1 MLGGAILG
9 ILGSITCATAKD
21 IDTIIGGTVF
31 IGLAGAVQVSFSF
44 VLMELVAN
52 KHRAYLTGLLFLS
65 TCPVAAFGPL
75 LARTFAAYTDI
86 KWRWNYHINLIAN
99 VIAFV
104 LFYVCYHPP
113 SHKQLHAG
121 SGRTVRQELREL
133 DWGGLILFSGGLTS
147 FILGLSWGG
156 GLYPWSA
163 YQVLVPL
170 ILGVFI
176 LAAFSLYE
184 IYMPL
189 KYPLIPMKMFVNG
202 PFMALV
208 GVASVGSMFYY
219 SLTVIWPQMIT
230 ALYESDP
237 IQIGLM
243 SGILGVSQN
252 VVFVR
257 CGS

>member
-1 MLGGAILG
+1 
-9 ILGSITCATAKD
+9 
-21 IDTIIGGTVF
+21 
-31 IGLAGAVQVSFSF
+31 
-44 VLMELVAN
+44 
-52 KHRAYLTGLLFLS
+52 
-65 TCPVAAFGPL
+65 
-75 LARTFAAYTDI
+75 
-86 KWRWNYHINLIAN
+86 
-99 VIAFV
+99 
-104 LFYVCYHPP
+104 
-113 SHKQLHAG
+113 
-121 SGRTVRQELREL
+121 
-133 DWGGLILFSGGLTS
+133 
-147 FILGLSWGG
+147 
-156 GLYPWSA
+156 
-163 YQVLVPL
+163 
-170 ILGVFI
+170 
-176 LAAFSLYE
+176 
-184 IYMPL
+184 MPL

>member
-176 LAAFSLYE
+176 LAAFSLYGMW
-184 IYMPL
+184 YTSAV
-189 KYPLIPMKMFVNG
+189 K
-202 PFMALV
+202 
-208 GVASVGSMFYY
+208 
-219 SLTVIWPQMIT
+219 T
-230 ALYESDP
+230 ALTLDRNLHAPEVPPDSDEDVC
-237 IQIGLM
+237 QWAFHGSCGRCIGRKHVL
-243 SGILGVSQN
+243 L
-252 VVFVR
+252 
-257 CGS
+257 